1 MEPRNGRARF
11 EAEDGDV
18 QDVAIR
24 RIFLPF
30 GDVLVLVFKFAL
42 AAIIVSIP
50 IGIMGVVIFGIFL
63 SGLSSALSR

>member
-1 MEPRNGRARF
+1 MEPRNERARF
-11 EAEDGDV
+11 EAEYGDV

-24 RIFLPF
+24 RIFIPF

-63 SGLSSALSR
+63 SGLSSVLSR